1 MRGIWEEKVAVRWV
15 GETKWGN
22 GAGAFGEPEGGLGGE
37 ASRHGDWAGALGNGG
52 GGIAQRG
59 RWETVNIVTY
69 DRINISGQDF
79 ARLEHNGW
87 LNDVMLDFGLALWVR
102 EMRPEVAREVSV
114 LNPYIF
120 RGFVDS
126 GYDMI
131 SRLVKKKG
139 GDLFFKKFTLIPV
152 NVDNMHWLLAIVH
165 PVGGKWAEV
174 GGGAGASGYT
184 TPEDEDDEM
193 ASLFGAIVEDE
204 GDVDN
209 GGEMH
214 RAHVYILDSLC
225 EQLGFQ
231 LSNTHQDVVTHI
243 EELLNRVARER
254 RRGWGLIEAIGKAVR
269 VPRQVGGNDCGVWV
283 LHLARVFLRNPAKF
297 CYLMTADGR
306 GTSAEDAGRDWQ
318 AEEFTNLR
326 GILLERIEDMVAAR
340 EREEAGRA

>member
-1 MRGIWEEKVAVRWV
+1 MEIGRG
-15 GETKWGN
+15 T
-22 GAGAFGEPEGGLGGE
+22 LGK
-37 ASRHGDWAGALGNGG
+37 GG
-52 GGIAQRG
+52 GGSRSGGAG
-59 RWETVNIVTY
+59 RRLNHAWRRNPNKIIVTY

-225 EQLGFQ
+225 ERLGFQ